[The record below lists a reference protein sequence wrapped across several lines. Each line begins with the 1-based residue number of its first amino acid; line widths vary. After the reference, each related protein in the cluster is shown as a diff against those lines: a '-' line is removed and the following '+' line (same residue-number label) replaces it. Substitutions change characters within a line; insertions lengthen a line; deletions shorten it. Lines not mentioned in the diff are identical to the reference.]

1 MKTLFGLLIIFWCI
15 QIKWHLLKLYIH
27 VPLKIIPHT
36 PVCAP
41 HFDKCPKQVGFSGRK
56 AYQIW
61 FINILTFWQSSVS
74 VISWGMRIKWSF
86 RDVWWLQ
93 DFLRALIFRL
103 SNIMLVFLSFSFPLC
118 PFLCCFF
125 SLSLLKTDE
134 LMVLTHPE
142 REREGGLAW
151 GAVPAWCGQY
161 MTRAHLSFRPGVFNL
176 RFMAWRR
183 GTVST
188 PEWKIVMCALI
199 FL

>member
-1 MKTLFGLLIIFWCI
+1 M

-61 FINILTFWQSSVS
+61 FIDILTFWQSSGS
-74 VISWGMRIKWSF
+74 VISWGTRIEWSF

-93 DFLRALIFRL
+93 SFLRALIFRL
-103 SNIMLVFLSFSFPLC
+103 SDIMLVFLSFSFPLC

-134 LMVLTHPE
+134 LMVLTHPSVSG
-142 REREGGLAW
+142 REGW
-151 GAVPAWCGQY
+151 REVPFRRGQC
-161 MTRAHLSFRPGVFNL
+161 MTRAHLSFRPGVSNL
-176 RFMAWRR
+176 RLIAWRQ